1 MANIAN
7 MTLEDLKA
15 LIAEV
20 VNEQM
25 SHWQRP
31 QRDDRTADQ
40 VLATMDQLR
49 WTPPAGSPSTT
60 DLLREDRDR

>member
-1 MANIAN
+1 MATIAS
-7 MTLEDLKA
+7 MTLVDLKA

-25 SHWQRP
+25 SRWQHL
-31 QRDDRTADQ
+31 QSDDRTADQ

>member
-20 VNEQM
+20 VNEHM
-25 SHWQRP
+25 GRWQRP
-31 QRDDRTADQ
+31 QSDDRTTEQ
-40 VLATMDQLR
+40 VLTTMDQLR

>member
-25 SHWQRP
+25 SRWQHP
-31 QRDDRTADQ
+31 QNDDRTADQ
-40 VLATMDQLR
+40 VLATMDRLR
-49 WTPPAGSPSTT
+49 WTPPVGSPSTT

>member
-25 SHWQRP
+25 SRWQSSES
-31 QRDDRTADQ
+31 DHRTADQ
-40 VLATMDQLR
+40 VLATMDKLR
-49 WTPPAGSPSTT
+49 WTPPVGSPSTI